1 MSQACERLALLRTGT
16 VPVERLPA
24 VVAQEEL
31 PADHAL
37 GEGGEEA
44 GALREV
50 PHPGH
55 VLLGSQNFYKI
66 YLFK

>member
-1 MSQACERLALLRTGT
+1 MFYTGG

-24 VVAQEEL
+24 VVAEEEL
-31 PADHAL
+31 PADDAL
-37 GEGGEEA
+37 AEGGDEA

-55 VLLGSQNFYKI
+55 VVLPKRIQEWLQEMSS
-66 YLFK
+66 L

>member
-1 MSQACERLALLRTGT
+1 MCCINGG

-24 VVAQEEL
+24 MVAEEEL
-31 PADHAL
+31 PADDAL
-37 GEGGEEA
+37 AEGGDKA

-55 VLLGSQNFYKI
+55 MVLPKRIEDLLQEMSS
-66 YLFK
+66 L